1 MILHVKER
9 AMLLACPECHHQYD
23 AGDLE
28 PGSKFLCH
36 CGKHVRVPKQRAR
49 EVVMAH
55 CSSCGASLDQG
66 KRNCKFCG
74 SDVSATDHQIGEVC
88 PECYRRM
95 LKGAEYCS
103 GCGVRIQTER
113 LLIHPDQAID
123 CPRCK
128 KSMIKRQVQA
138 GSLWECTKCGGIW
151 LDQEFFEDL
160 VESKDIDSI
169 GGMICGETNT
179 KTIEISAKKKVKYIP
194 CPVCSNLMNRNN
206 FALGSGVILDTCRRH
221 GSWFD
226 AFELEQI
233 FDFIRQGGMQKAR
246 KREIE
251 ESRRE
256 SRRAMSSG
264 MFHGS
269 APNDYEASGF
279 LAGSNSN
286 QGSGGIDFLDI
297 IFGVILQLLKH

>member
-1 MILHVKER
+1 M
-9 AMLLACPECHHQYD
+9 
-23 AGDLE
+23 
-28 PGSKFLCH
+28 
-36 CGKHVRVPKQRAR
+36 
-49 EVVMAH
+49 
-55 CSSCGASLDQG
+55 
-66 KRNCKFCG
+66 FCG

-95 LKGAEYCS
+95 LKGAQYCS

-113 LLIHPDQAID
+113 LLTRPDQAID

-128 KSMIKRQVQA
+128 KPMIKRQVQA

-160 VESKDIDSI
+160 VESKDLDSI
-169 GGMICGETNT
+169 GGMIGGETNT
-179 KTIEISAKKKVKYIP
+179 KTNEISARKKVKYIP

-206 FALGSGVILDTCRRH
+206 FALGSGVILDTCRLH

-233 FDFIRQGGMQKAR
+233 FAFIRQGGMDKAR

-256 SRRAMSSG
+256 AQSAKFSG
-264 MFHGS
+264 MFHGG
-269 APNDYEASGF
+269 APNDYETRGL

-297 IFGVILQLLKH
+297 VFSVISLLLKRK